1 VANILIIDNQKWV
14 LDLCEEGLTG
24 EEHLVSA
31 TDDIETVREN
41 ILSLKPD
48 LVLLNLYLKYGTL
61 VWDVLKDIK
70 RQGPDL
76 PVIIVTLY
84 NTNLYNKHLDQA
96 DGYLIKDHLAPAE
109 LRQKITALLSR
120 NHIFNQKQGL
130 LYDPDRNKL

>member
-1 VANILIIDNQKWV
+1 MANILIVDNQKWV

-24 EEHLVSA
+24 EEHQLSA

-70 RQGPDL
+70 RQDLEL

-96 DGYLIKDHLAPAE
+96 DGYLIKDHLAPVE
-109 LRQKITALLSR
+109 LKQKVTALLSR
-120 NHIFNQKQGL
+120 NHIFKQKQGL
-130 LYDPDRNKL
+130 FNPLATNF